1 MFEVE
6 RLTHQSLESYCHA
19 NIFHPL
25 GMNST
30 TFRPADHPHV
40 LSNLMSM
47 SFRHR
52 DGSIKTE
59 ANIYPLAP
67 TIELG
72 GSGLYTST
80 ADFIKL
86 LTSLLRN
93 DGKVLK
99 RETVDLM
106 FNYRIPDESIMKS
119 EEVKEFFDWGA
130 HKDDVGMDYDHCLC
144 GLVSLRDMKAGN
156 KAGSVRWGGGTKS
169 FWVREVRVLY
179 GKDK

>member
-1 MFEVE
+1 
-6 RLTHQSLESYCHA
+6 
-19 NIFHPL
+19 
-25 GMNST
+25 MNST

-40 LSNLMSM
+40 LSNLMPM
-47 SFRHR
+47 SFRHK

-86 LTSLLRN
+86 LTSLLCN
-93 DGKVLK
+93 DGNVLRK
-99 RETVDLM
+99 GTVDMM
-106 FNYRIPDESIMKS
+106 FNYRITDENIMKS
-119 EEVKEFFDWGA
+119 EKVKEFFDWCA
-130 HKDDVGMDYDHCLC
+130 HEDDVGMDYDHCLC
-144 GLVSLRDMKAGN
+144 GLVNLRDMKTGK

-169 FWVREVRVLY
+169 FWVSEVRV
-179 GKDK
+179 